1 MGVYRGL
8 QSYAVE
14 AEDLKKTFK
23 TSVGRALLRKQTVIV
38 NAVDGLTLRIGR
50 GQIHSLVGPK
60 GAGKTTTIKILSTL
74 LIPDSG
80 RALVGGFDV
89 VKEPEKV
96 REIIG
101 LVLAP
106 DKGFYTRLT
115 GLENLVYYG
124 RLYGLSRGEA
134 IRRARELLELVGL
147 ADEGKRLY
155 EEYSL
160 GMKAKLSI
168 AKAMINDPSIIFF
181 DEPTIGLDP
190 LSARR
195 VRQVIRDLA
204 TQGRTILLTSHNMWE
219 VENLSN
225 KVSLIKGG
233 KIVVEGSPAD
243 LKERLRLNYRIEV
256 ELLDSPAAAA
266 IFQTQVGERGYP
278 VITLETSQPSEDLV
292 RLLEQLRSD
301 GCRVGYVRV
310 HEPSLEEVFEKV
322 VTS

>member
-50 GQIHSLVGPK
+50 GQIHSLVGPN

-195 VRQVIRDLA
+195 VRQVIRGLSDAGQNHPADQPQHVGGREPKQQGL
-204 TQGRTILLTSHNMWE
+204 TDQGRQDCGRRLPRRL
-219 VENLSN
+219 
-225 KVSLIKGG
+225 
-233 KIVVEGSPAD
+233 EG
-243 LKERLRLNYRIEV
+243 E
-256 ELLDSPAAAA
+256 AAA
-266 IFQTQVGERGYP
+266 ELSHRGGAP
-278 VITLETSQPSEDLV
+278 RLPRGGGHIPDTGRREGVSGNNLGDQPAK
-292 RLLEQLRSD
+292 R
-301 GCRVGYVRV
+301 G
-310 HEPSLEEVFEKV
+310 PS
-322 VTS
+322 

>member
-1 MGVYRGL
+1 MPG
-8 QSYAVE
+8 YAIE

-23 TSVGRALLRKQTVIV
+23 TSVGRAFLKKQAIIV
-38 NAVDGLTLRIGR
+38 NAVDGLSLRVGS
-50 GQIHSLVGPK
+50 GQIHSLVGPN

-89 VKEPEKV
+89 VKEPGKV

-106 DKGFYTRLT
+106 DKGFYARLT

-124 RLYGLSRGEA
+124 RLYGLNRDEA
-134 IRRARELLELVGL
+134 IRRAHELLELVGL

-168 AKAMINDPSIIFF
+168 AKAMINDPSIIFL

-190 LSARR
+190 ISARR
-195 VRQVIRDLA
+195 VRQIIRDLA

-243 LKERLRLNYRIEV
+243 LKKRLRLNYRIEV
-256 ELLDSPAAAA
+256 ELLDSPAPAAE
-266 IFQTQVGERGYP
+266 FQTQVGERGYP

-292 RLLEQLRSD
+292 RLLEQLRLD
-301 GCRVGYVRV
+301 GCRIGYVRV

-322 VTS
+322 MTS

>member
-1 MGVYRGL
+1 MPG
-8 QSYAVE
+8 YAIE

-23 TSVGRALLRKQTVIV
+23 TSVGRAFLKKQAIIV
-38 NAVDGLTLRIGR
+38 NAIDGLSLRVGS
-50 GQIHSLVGPK
+50 GQIHSLVGPN

-89 VKEPEKV
+89 VKEPGKV

-106 DKGFYTRLT
+106 DKGFYARLT

-124 RLYGLSRGEA
+124 RLYGLNRDEA
-134 IRRARELLELVGL
+134 IRRAHELLELVGL

-168 AKAMINDPSIIFF
+168 AKAMINDPSIIFL

-190 LSARR
+190 ISARR
-195 VRQVIRDLA
+195 VRQIIRDLA

-243 LKERLRLNYRIEV
+243 LKKRLRLNYRIEV
-256 ELLDSPAAAA
+256 ELLDSPAPAAE
-266 IFQTQVGERGYP
+266 FQTQVGERGYP

-292 RLLEQLRSD
+292 RLLEQLRLD
-301 GCRVGYVRV
+301 GCRIGYVRV

-322 VTS
+322 MTS